1 MVCLK
6 YLIFLLNSV
15 CNESNYEVHFATD
28 RNRITC
34 IATKRSKTKDK
45 EKMCPYFDSPYT
57 RFAIIIFQCGS
68 CQFLE
73 AWSVLRESE
82 KAIAKIGKAILSL
95 FALHISKRLWDMCY
109 VNEINEVKRLLLSNL
124 LIIYLIRF
132 QSVVSQFRVQPIF

>member
-73 AWSVLRESE
+73 A
-82 KAIAKIGKAILSL
+82 
-95 FALHISKRLWDMCY
+95 
-109 VNEINEVKRLLLSNL
+109 
-124 LIIYLIRF
+124 
-132 QSVVSQFRVQPIF
+132 